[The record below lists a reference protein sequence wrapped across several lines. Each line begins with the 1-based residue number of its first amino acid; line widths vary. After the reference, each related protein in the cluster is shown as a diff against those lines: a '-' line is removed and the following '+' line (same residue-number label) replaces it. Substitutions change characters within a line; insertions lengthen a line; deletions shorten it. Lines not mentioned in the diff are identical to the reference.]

1 VLFTSPLFYL
11 ESRENAL
18 NWRRSMPLCQPVAN
32 TLGYFLC
39 ISQKNQNNVIR
50 VLQRHRQT
58 DRPTDGRTDGI
69 AISISR
75 VHIARARIN
84 ECEQAIKIRHWY

>member
-1 VLFTSPLFYL
+1 
-11 ESRENAL
+11 
-18 NWRRSMPLCQPVAN
+18 
-32 TLGYFLC
+32 
-39 ISQKNQNNVIR
+39 